1 MHYSSF
7 DYYSTHF
14 IRLHYVRPFLA
25 HSSTAYLSSSS
36 FYHRFVRFDWK
47 TGNNNRHTQY
57 VSSRNEEEF
66 HSNGT
71 LSKLLANLFFS
82 YFLFFSSKN
91 APLYPPPVHFSGQFF
106 PFHYPYERYFI
117 LDSRTIQEFSL
128 PFRGTS
134 TFIRCQIK
142 FARAFLT

>member
-1 MHYSSF
+1 MFALFLHTRPPRIYLPRRSIIVSFVSIGKLATTIDTHNMFRLETKKNSILTEHYPNCLR
-7 DYYSTHF
+7 
-14 IRLHYVRPFLA
+14 I
-25 HSSTAYLSSSS
+25 
-36 FYHRFVRFDWK
+36 
-47 TGNNNRHTQY
+47 
-57 VSSRNEEEF
+57 
-66 HSNGT
+66 
-71 LSKLLANLFFS
+71 FFS
-82 YFLFFSSKN
+82 RISFFFSSKN